1 MFKFINNEKS
11 KEIDIPEG
19 SKIVYSKDGV
29 KCFIYI
35 EEVMELVSQIKNNA
49 NFIINEEGNI
59 TYGLDKLLK
68 GAEYTTNQTEK
79 VNEYLQILSKNSD
92 KTENL
97 LVEVFSSLNKSQTQ
111 IHNAQTDFGDLI
123 KQVKTVSTVFDEFI
137 QLISNIQLQ
146 YNSIQDFATIITGI
160 AGQTNLLS
168 LNASIEAARAGEA
181 GKGFSVV
188 ANEIKKLSVDTQ
200 KNAKDIIDSL
210 KSLTFSMDQLSGKS
224 NEGTSVINKTT
235 SIIEKSSSSLEDIIE
250 AESEV
255 NENVQEVQKSQ
266 KENLNGIKEI
276 STNLNNLVDKSKSEN
291 QQLEQIVYSIQKK
304 ADYYIN
310 LFNYLHQIQ
319 MLDEE

>member
-29 KCFIYI
+29 KCFVYI
-35 EEVMELVSQIKNNA
+35 EEVMELVAQIKNNA

-92 KTENL
+92 KTEDL

-111 IHNAQTDFGDLI
+111 IHNAQIDFGDLI

-181 GKGFSVV
+181 GRGFSVV

-235 SIIEKSSSSLEDIIE
+235 NIIEKSSSSLKDIIE